1 MCACAGAAGERV
13 DAEGHAGRA
22 GTRGKTRVGGRVVC
36 VRAQGVPAWGNG
48 VRLQVIEDTA
58 GSTGCACKKRGWQ
71 RLLVCAWCLGSAGD
85 ARGCPWGPRV
95 LRGCVWEWGC
105 VRAHPGTDEGGT
117 WGRSGRKQ
125 TPPCRVGIGAC
136 RTCRPAPLRSLVG
149 WKHAVS
155 WAVRAAC
162 DHRHPP
168 GASASLCSLPW
179 ASVLATGGTVTATDV
194 CALSPRCSVPAMVET
209 ATLHQ
214 PWPRQQLPSLCFAR
228 LVLKG
233 ETIPP
238 RHRVAVLVALQLA
251 AFGSRLLTLLAVGCV
266 APSRC

>member
-1 MCACAGAAGERV
+1 M
-13 DAEGHAGRA
+13 
-22 GTRGKTRVGGRVVC
+22 
-36 VRAQGVPAWGNG
+36 
-48 VRLQVIEDTA
+48 
-58 GSTGCACKKRGWQ
+58 
-71 RLLVCAWCLGSAGD
+71 
-85 ARGCPWGPRV
+85 
-95 LRGCVWEWGC
+95 
-105 VRAHPGTDEGGT
+105 
-117 WGRSGRKQ
+117 
-125 TPPCRVGIGAC
+125 
-136 RTCRPAPLRSLVG
+136 
-149 WKHAVS
+149 
-155 WAVRAAC
+155 
-162 DHRHPP
+162 
-168 GASASLCSLPW
+168 
-179 ASVLATGGTVTATDV
+179 TATDV